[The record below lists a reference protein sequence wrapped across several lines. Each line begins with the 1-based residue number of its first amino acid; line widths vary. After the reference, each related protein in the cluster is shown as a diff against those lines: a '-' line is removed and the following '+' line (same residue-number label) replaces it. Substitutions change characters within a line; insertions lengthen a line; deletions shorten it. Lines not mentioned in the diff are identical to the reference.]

1 MTDSKARI
9 ARVEAWAVAPD
20 TTRHRYSSQL
30 PEVYKTT
37 TIVRVTDDDGYEGYG
52 AYDSDSHGG
61 YSLAPLEGLR
71 GTAPRLLG
79 RDAYERELI
88 WHELRDHGT
97 LAFMP
102 AEFSTV
108 DIALWDLIARRSDL
122 PLYRFLGGVRR
133 EIPAYASVP
142 MLPTVEAYLESM
154 DGWYAQGYRAI
165 KFHAWCEPVRDVE
178 MLQAVAGAY
187 EGKGMSLMHDSEQ
200 LYDRRGALYVGRALD
215 ELSFRW
221 FEAPL
226 PDRDIDGYERLRAQL
241 TVPLLPAGETFWDIQ
256 EIRRGLA
263 GRAWDAVRFD
273 VSWAGGI
280 TPARKLFAL
289 AEAFGLD
296 VELLSY
302 GHTLVQAANLHLALA
317 FRNTSFFEQAVPVT
331 DFEFGVVNP
340 IRIDGSGRVPAP
352 EGAGLGIALDWEQLR
367 EATLA
372 SFAFP
377 A

>member
-1 MTDSKARI
+1 MTDRGARI
-9 ARVEAWAVAPD
+9 ARVEAWAVAPE
-20 TTRHRYSSQL
+20 TTRYRYSSKL

-37 TIVRVTDDDGYEGYG
+37 TIVRVTDDDGHEGYG

-61 YSLAPLEGLR
+61 YDLAALESLK

-97 LAFMP
+97 NAFMP
-102 AEFSTV
+102 AELSTL
-108 DIALWDLIARRSDL
+108 DIALWDLVARRADL
-122 PLYRFLGGVRR
+122 PLHRFLGGARQ
-133 EIPAYASVP
+133 EILAYASTP
-142 MLPTVEAYLESM
+142 MLPDVEAYLESM
-154 DGWYAQGYRAI
+154 DDWYAQGYRAI

-178 MLQAVAGAY
+178 MLQTVAGAY

-226 PDRDIDGYERLRAQL
+226 PDRDVDGYARLREQL
-241 TVPLLPAGETFWDIQ
+241 TVPLLPAGEAFWDIQ
-256 EIRRGLA
+256 EIRRALA
-263 GRAWDAVRFD
+263 RRAWDAVRFD

-289 AEAFGLD
+289 AESFGLD

-317 FRNTSFFEQAVPVT
+317 FRNTSFFEQAVPVE
-331 DFEFGVVNP
+331 DFEFGAVHP
-340 IRIDGSGRVPAP
+340 IRIDGEGRVRAP
-352 EGAGLGIALDWEQLR
+352 DGAGLGVALDWERLR
-367 EATLA
+367 AATLA
-372 SFAFP
+372 SCAVP